1 MKKVLFFLLGAA
13 FILNINAQSGKYK
26 NLFDYE
32 SGARVVDFSSNYGGS
47 YDAKLI
53 LKNTPTDVT
62 DRLPAWCSA
71 AGAPFPH
78 HLTIELSK
86 TEWLNIIEFN
96 NEITDESHGYPGIS
110 SKDVEV
116 YVSTTSAKS
125 GFKHAISIR
134 LEQNKNNQI
143 VKITP
148 VQARWIKLVIT
159 SNYGDVNYTEFGQ
172 LGAYDDGIRSKGIKD
187 EMSSKGFADI
197 YGIYFDFGSAD
208 IKEESKPVIAEI
220 VSYLNENPDV
230 KIVVEGHTDNVGSES
245 SNRKLSENRAKNV
258 MNALTESGI
267 KKDRLSIKGS
277 GSSQP
282 VSGNDTETGRAQNRR
297 VTIRKV

>member
-1 MKKVLFFLLGAA
+1 MKKVFLFLFASALL
-13 FILNINAQSGKYK
+13 LNTSAQSSKSK

-32 SGARVVDFSSNYGGS
+32 NGARVVDFSSNYGGS

-78 HLTIELSK
+78 HITIELSK

-96 NEITDESHGYPGIS
+96 NEITDEKHGYPGIS

-116 YVSTTSAKS
+116 YVSTSSATS
-125 GFKHAISIR
+125 GFKHAISIS

-143 VKITP
+143 VKIIP

-159 SNYGDVNYTEFGQ
+159 SNFGDVNYTEFGQ

-187 EMSSKGFADI
+187 EMASKGFADI

-208 IKEESKPVIAEI
+208 IKEESMPVIAEI

-230 KIVVEGHTDNVGSES
+230 KIVIEGHTDNVGSES
-245 SNRKLSENRAKNV
+245 SNRGFLKT
-258 MNALTESGI
+258 AL
-267 KKDRLSIKGS
+267 RM
-277 GSSQP
+277 
-282 VSGNDTETGRAQNRR
+282 
-297 VTIRKV
+297 